1 MVIIHATGAF
11 AQKERTDTIR
21 VTERDTHK
29 ATVDTHQLREHTDFM
44 MTHPMHN
51 PVPDAWLNPRQAAAW
66 IPGASK
72 RSVRDWCAAGVMPGA
87 IQLPSGR
94 WQIPWSAVVAVLGF
108 DPAAGSSDGVGV
120 SPFPAPPDDPDG
132 RSGVDPL
139 PGVEEP

>member
-1 MVIIHATGAF
+1 MRVSARKTHDATK
-11 AQKERTDTIR
+11 KEWIGS
-21 VTERDTHK
+21 E
-29 ATVDTHQLREHTDFM
+29 E
-44 MTHPMHN
+44 
-51 PVPDAWLNPRQAAAW
+51 AADW

-72 RSVRDWCAAGVMPGA
+72 RSVRHWCASGLPPGA

>member
-29 ATVDTHQLREHTDFM
+29 TTVDTHQLREHTDFM

-66 IPGASK
+66 I
-72 RSVRDWCAAGVMPGA
+72 PGA

-132 RSGVDPL
+132 RGGVDPL